1 MREILVSKKRTAMV
15 PSMKMLSELHTKKL
29 LDFNSKSNH
38 LMVIRKVQRVLP
50 SLTLMKEAG

>member
-1 MREILVSKKRTAMV
+1 MV